1 MITIGSVLDGKYK
14 ILNQIGTGGMST
26 VYLAMNEKANRQWA
40 VKEIKKDRPYNFA
53 LMKQGILREMEMLRT
68 LHHPMIPRICDVI
81 EKQDAI
87 FIVMDYIRG
96 ENTWKTCGGRR
107 GTGRTIYHRMGKT
120 ALSGT
125 CISAQPHSAYYL
137 SRYETD

>member
-1 MITIGSVLDGKYK
+1 M
-14 ILNQIGTGGMST
+14 NQIGTGGMST

-87 FIVMDYIRG
+87 FIVMDYI
-96 ENTWKTCGGRR
+96 E
-107 GTGRTIYHRMGKT
+107 GRTLGKLVEEEGAQEERYIIEWAKQLCRYLHICT
-120 ALSGT
+120 AAFRLLS
-125 CISAQPHSAYYL
+125 I
-137 SRYETD
+137 EI